1 MRVCDLEFVG
11 KIMWHSGVFLKR
23 GPINYQLPSVVFEL
37 RQVSTIVTTTSL
49 KRTRAVA
56 VAGAV
61 ARH

>member
-1 MRVCDLEFVG
+1 MAF
-11 KIMWHSGVFLKR
+11 WGVFETTKTLKR

-37 RQVSTIVTTTSL
+37 RQVSTIVTITSL

-56 VAGAV
+56 GAV